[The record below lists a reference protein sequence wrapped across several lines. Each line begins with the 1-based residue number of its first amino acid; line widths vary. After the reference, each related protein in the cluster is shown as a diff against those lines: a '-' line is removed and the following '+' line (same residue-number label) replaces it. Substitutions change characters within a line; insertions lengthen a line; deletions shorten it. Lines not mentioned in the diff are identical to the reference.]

1 MNQKRIKAVQQG
13 LIVCGIGFL
22 LLFLFRFGF
31 EFNRPAYSLSNY
43 SNVYSGWDRFEYKVK
58 NVASSKMV
66 LQEGGHSYNVDQKYQ
81 KIADINTSS
90 NNFEKDEQKIRS
102 AITKYKALIQF
113 ENNSGL
119 PGTRSLQMAIGVPPH
134 EFDNIIPE
142 LKKIGHLQSLNI
154 NKVDK
159 TNEFKELKG
168 KRQSLEQTRS
178 ALLALKLKGG
188 KIDEFVNLENRILE
202 IEEQIQNLG
211 VQLGD
216 YDATNE
222 FCTVKVS
229 LIEKALQI
237 KSSVAQKIVSALEW
251 TFKYYFLFILTMF
264 IAGLTI
270 LIGLTAL
277 EKLKS
282 VFEIG
287 GKSASSK

>member
-1 MNQKRIKAVQQG
+1 MDRKKIKTIQWG
-13 LIVCGIGFL
+13 LLVCGIGFL
-22 LLFLFRFGF
+22 LLFLIRFGY
-31 EFNRPAYSLSNY
+31 ELNHPTYSLNDFSNQY
-43 SNVYSGWDRFEYKVK
+43 SSWERFEYKVR
-58 NVASSKMV
+58 NVASSKMI
-66 LQEGGHSYNVDQKYQ
+66 LQDAGRSYNVDQKYQ

-90 NNFEKDEQKIRS
+90 YNFEKDEQRIRS

-119 PGTRSLQMAIGVPPH
+119 PGKRAIQMAIGVPPH

-142 LKKIGHLQSLNI
+142 LKKIGHLQSISI

-168 KRQSLEQTRS
+168 KRQSLEQTRA

-222 FCTVKVS
+222 FCTVKIV
-229 LIEKALQI
+229 LIEKALRI
-237 KSSVAQKIVSALEW
+237 KTSVVQKTISALEW
-251 TFKYYFLFILTMF
+251 TIKYYFLFILTIF

-270 LIGLTAL
+270 LIGLSAF

-282 VFEIG
+282 VLDIG
-287 GKSASSK
+287 GKAESSK